1 VLNLDTQLALPTDYI
16 FDMGVNKSKLHLPVK
31 LSTRERV
38 VQVWAHQRVLDGVY
52 GLERFKGTLVCL
64 TETNYQSRSNTVVE
78 VCLPNQWMAYQMF
91 IARLFRIYYLDP
103 PLRYLRLR
111 EIYPF
116 IQVRHFADFFDEYE
130 KIVAPPESEGV

>member
-1 VLNLDTQLALPTDYI
+1 
-16 FDMGVNKSKLHLPVK
+16 
-31 LSTRERV
+31 

-64 TETNYQSRSNTVVE
+64 AETNYQSRNNTVVE

-103 PLRYLRLR
+103 PLRYLQLR
-111 EIYPF
+111 ENYPF
-116 IQVRHFADFFDEYE
+116 IQVRHFSDFFDEYE
-130 KIVAPPESEGV
+130 KIIGPPEGEGA